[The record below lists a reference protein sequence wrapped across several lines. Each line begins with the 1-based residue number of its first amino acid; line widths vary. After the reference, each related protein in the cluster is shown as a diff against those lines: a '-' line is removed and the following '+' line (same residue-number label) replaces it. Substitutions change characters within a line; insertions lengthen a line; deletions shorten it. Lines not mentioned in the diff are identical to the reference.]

1 MSKTI
6 ILNQASS
13 IKTSNGDTG
22 NISWGNNSIIA
33 VDINV
38 TGQQGTSPTLQILV
52 DRQGADGVLY
62 FAMYDS
68 TALPPSSY
76 PKSVS
81 IGPGCSFPQE
91 LAASGRVRW
100 VIGGSAS
107 PGVQFSLS
115 IQGE

>member
-6 ILNQASS
+6 ILNQVASM
-13 IKTSNGDTG
+13 KTSNSDTG
-22 NISWGNNSIIA
+22 LISWGNAEKIA

-52 DRQGADGVLY
+52 DRLGADGVTY
-62 FAMYDS
+62 FAIWDS
-68 TALPPSSY
+68 TALAPSGY

-81 IGPGCSFPQE
+81 IGPGCTIGQE
-91 LAASGRVRW
+91 IGTSGRVRW
-100 VIGGSAS
+100 VIGGSAT
-107 PGVQFSLS
+107 PGVQFALS